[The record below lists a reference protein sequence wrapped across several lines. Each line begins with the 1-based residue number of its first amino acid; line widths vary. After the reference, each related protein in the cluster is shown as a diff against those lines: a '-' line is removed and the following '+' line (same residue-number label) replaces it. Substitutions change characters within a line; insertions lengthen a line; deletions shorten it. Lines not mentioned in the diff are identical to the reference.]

1 VWRRRTSVLDQWL
14 LVALSAFVAEAPIII
29 FLGASRYTSAFYS
42 SRLLALLASCAVL
55 VALLSEM
62 TRLYVRLSTAVK
74 ALQRERATKLMNLDV
89 VVSSIGHEIR
99 QPLTVIRMSAS
110 VIDALLR
117 KPRIEVDEVRENL
130 DEVASSAVR
139 IAETIDSLRGLFRNR
154 HEDEQRVD
162 VNELVRE
169 SLHTLNGELVDR
181 GIVLTCRFATEL
193 PHVVGHK
200 GQLREVFVNIF
211 QNAIDAMTPVT
222 DRPRQLDVETSYR
235 RGRLLVTIQD
245 SGPGIEPERL
255 ATLFTAHIS
264 TKAFGM
270 GLGLSICQLI
280 VDRHDGQLAV
290 SSEPGKGARFEVS
303 LPAELPPAST
313 SVDAASATSR

>member
-1 VWRRRTSVLDQWL
+1 MLGAALLTCAVIAVDDWLPTLVVSETAFSATAGSVTAIALVVAALALIFVWRRRTSVLDQWL

-169 SLHTLNGELVDR
+169 CLHTLNGELVDR
-181 GIVLTCRFATEL
+181 GIVLTCRSPWGRAKADFCHIAN
-193 PHVVGHK
+193 PNRNIIANRNNSFFQIV
-200 GQLREVFVNIF
+200 EVFHIAQTTNDVF
-211 QNAIDAMTPVT
+211 HFV
-222 DRPRQLDVETSYR
+222 QLNGFGANVQIT
-235 RGRLLVTIQD
+235 
-245 SGPGIEPERL
+245 
-255 ATLFTAHIS
+255 FAHGFHHVHNRNVKS
-264 TKAFGM
+264 F
-270 GLGLSICQLI
+270 
-280 VDRHDGQLAV
+280 
-290 SSEPGKGARFEVS
+290 
-303 LPAELPPAST
+303 
-313 SVDAASATSR
+313 